1 MKDPIQVARALLGV
15 PWRHQGRNPN
25 IGIDCAGLLLLAF
38 DVQSPTP
45 TYGREPRN
53 GLLEA
58 TMEGLL
64 GTPLPGA
71 DDLRPGDAVAM
82 AYAGPIRHCGLIADD
97 IHGGLSLIHTDSIL
111 GRVTEHPLD
120 EKWLRRIRR
129 VYRRGG
135 A

>member
-1 MKDPIQVARALLGV
+1 MTNPIEQARALIGV
-15 PWRHQGRNPN
+15 PWCHQGRNPAV
-25 IGIDCAGLLLLAF
+25 GIDCAGLLILAF

-45 TYGREPRN
+45 SYGRNPCR

-64 GTPLPGA
+64 GAPLEEGA
-71 DDLRPGDAVAM
+71 EMRPGDAVAM
-82 AYAGPIRHCGLIADD
+82 AYGGPIRHCGLIADD

-129 VYRRGG
+129 IYRRG
-135 A
+135 AQ